1 MQDYGMGPGRSGPYG
16 VTVPPDLLHHANPGS
31 ISHLNYRQNSLGL
44 YTQNQPLPAGGPRVD
59 PYRPVRLPM
68 QKLPTRPTYPGV
80 LPTTM
85 TTVMGLE
92 PSSYKTSVYRQQQPT
107 VPQGQRLRQ
116 QLQAKIQSQGMLGQ
130 SSVHQ
135 MTPSSSYGLQTSQG
149 YTSYVSHVGLQQHTG
164 PAGTM
169 VPPSYSSQPYQSTH
183 PSTNPTLVD
192 PTRHLQQRPSGYVH
206 QQAPT
211 YGHGLTSTQRYPAT
225 TQYQHIWTLLSQLEE
240 LLVHWM
246 WPSFSA

>member
-1 MQDYGMGPGRSGPYG
+1 
-16 VTVPPDLLHHANPGS
+16 
-31 ISHLNYRQNSLGL
+31 
-44 YTQNQPLPAGGPRVD
+44 
-59 PYRPVRLPM
+59 
-68 QKLPTRPTYPGV
+68 
-80 LPTTM
+80 
-85 TTVMGLE
+85 
-92 PSSYKTSVYRQQQPT
+92 
-107 VPQGQRLRQ
+107 
-116 QLQAKIQSQGMLGQ
+116 MLGQ

-135 MTPSSSYGLQTSQG
+135 MTPSSSYGLQTSQVSAWDYCHQGEGSKLLSSLMPQLSSPSLQG

-211 YGHGLTSTQRYPAT
+211 YGHGLTSTQRYPK
-225 TQYQHIWTLLSQLEE
+225 
-240 LLVHWM
+240 
-246 WPSFSA
+246 